1 MAVNNPYNFLW
12 NFKLNAPRQGL
23 FASLLIV
30 SFAFHTF
37 LLVVATTHQLNENR
51 ASQGQLMTTQLV
63 TDSLAEL
70 EPANTIS
77 LALLANR
84 YATNPSVASIR
95 ILDAQKQVLATSG
108 MAKTRQGEVFVRDAL
123 QNEKKVG
130 TIEITLIKPSIG
142 EILRTQW
149 LAILVSLFIHLFLWL
164 AYRAIARPTRSE
176 YLTRLNNEARLKH
189 EIQQLTEALEA
200 EKANRHIAMAQAQQA
215 QVKPKAELKP
225 LIKSLESDQD
235 ILALNIQYY
244 DPKQLMN
251 TVNQSVSV
259 PYFNLCQIFLNKSI
273 ELCAQHFKLSSKD
286 FTVQQVFNQNG
297 ALISIDADKPDAA
310 QCILM
315 IGSVFQLLSEVL
327 YKRYREDK
335 RFVLQTR
342 CAITTSVEAMQL
354 DALQAAERL
363 ANHLIAKEMALYL
376 SNDQLKYIGDC
387 YQLVALPNPTN
398 VLTRHSFMINGMN
411 QECAELAQNIRTEI
425 LKGKRN
431 TVAPEAIPEI

>member
-1 MAVNNPYNFLW
+1 M
-12 NFKLNAPRQGL
+12 NAPRQGL

-51 ASQGQLMTTQLV
+51 ASQGQLMTSQLV
-63 TDSLAEL
+63 TDSLSEL
-70 EPANTIS
+70 EPANTVS

-95 ILDAQKQVLATSG
+95 ILDAKKQVLATSG

-149 LAILVSLFIHLFLWL
+149 LAILVSLLIHAFLWL

-176 YLTRLNNEARLKH
+176 YLARINNEARLKH

-200 EKANRHIAMAQAQQA
+200 EKANRTLAIAQAQQQA
-215 QVKPKAELKP
+215 QNKVKPEPKVAVT
-225 LIKSLESDQD
+225 SAVDDDQE

-273 ELCAQHFKLSSKD
+273 ELCAQHFKLNSKD
-286 FTVQQVFNQNG
+286 FVIHQAFNQHG
-297 ALISIDADKPDAA
+297 AILSIDTEKPDAA
-310 QCILM
+310 QSILM

-342 CAITTSVEAMQL
+342 CAVTTSVEAMQL
-354 DALQAAERL
+354 DAKHAAERL
-363 ANHLIAKEMALYL
+363 VNHLIAKEMALYL
-376 SNDQLKYIGDC
+376 SNDQLKHIGDC

-398 VLTRHSFMINGMN
+398 VLTRHAFMINGMN
-411 QECAELAQNIRTEI
+411 NECAELAQNIRTEI
-425 LKGKRN
+425 LKGKKQN
-431 TVAPEAIPEI
+431 VSSEPVSDL

>member
-1 MAVNNPYNFLW
+1 M
-12 NFKLNAPRQGL
+12 NAPRQGL

-51 ASQGQLMTTQLV
+51 ASQGQLMTSQLV
-63 TDSLAEL
+63 TDSLSEL
-70 EPANTIS
+70 EPANTVS

-95 ILDAQKQVLATSG
+95 ILDAKKQVLATSG

-149 LAILVSLFIHLFLWL
+149 LAILVSLLIHAFLWL

-176 YLTRLNNEARLKH
+176 YLARINNEARLKH

-200 EKANRHIAMAQAQQA
+200 EKANRTLAIAQAQQQA
-215 QVKPKAELKP
+215 QNKVKPEPKVAVT
-225 LIKSLESDQD
+225 SAVDDDQE

-273 ELCAQHFKLSSKD
+273 ELCAQHFKLNSKD
-286 FTVQQVFNQNG
+286 FVIHQAFNQHG
-297 ALISIDADKPDAA
+297 ATLSIDAEKPDAA
-310 QCILM
+310 QSILM

-342 CAITTSVEAMQL
+342 CAVTTSVEAMQL
-354 DALQAAERL
+354 DAKHAAERL
-363 ANHLIAKEMALYL
+363 VNHLIAKEMALYL
-376 SNDQLKYIGDC
+376 SNDQLKHIGDC

-398 VLTRHSFMINGMN
+398 VLTRHAFMINGMN
-411 QECAELAQNIRTEI
+411 NECAELAQNIRTEI
-425 LKGKRN
+425 LKGKKQN
-431 TVAPEAIPEI
+431 VSSEPVSDL

>member
-1 MAVNNPYNFLW
+1 M
-12 NFKLNAPRQGL
+12 NAPRQGL

-51 ASQGQLMTTQLV
+51 ASQGQLMTSQLV
-63 TDSLAEL
+63 TDSLSEL
-70 EPANTIS
+70 EPANTVS

-95 ILDAQKQVLATSG
+95 ILDAKKQVLATSG

-149 LAILVSLFIHLFLWL
+149 LAILVSLLIHAFLWL

-176 YLTRLNNEARLKH
+176 YLARINNEARLKH

-200 EKANRHIAMAQAQQA
+200 EKANRTLAIAQAQQQA
-215 QVKPKAELKP
+215 QNKVKPEPKVAVT
-225 LIKSLESDQD
+225 SAVDDDQE

-273 ELCAQHFKLSSKD
+273 ELCAQHFKLNSKD
-286 FTVQQVFNQNG
+286 FVSHQAFNQHG
-297 ALISIDADKPDAA
+297 AILSIDAEKPDAA
-310 QCILM
+310 QSILM

-342 CAITTSVEAMQL
+342 CAVTTSVEAMQL
-354 DALQAAERL
+354 DAKHAAERL
-363 ANHLIAKEMALYL
+363 VNHLIAKEMALYL
-376 SNDQLKYIGDC
+376 SNDQLKHIGDC

-398 VLTRHSFMINGMN
+398 VLTRHAFMINGMN
-411 QECAELAQNIRTEI
+411 NECAELAQNIRTEI
-425 LKGKRN
+425 LKGKKQN
-431 TVAPEAIPEI
+431 VSSEPVSDL

>member
-1 MAVNNPYNFLW
+1 MLW
-12 NFKLNAPRQGL
+12 KFTLNAPRQGL

-51 ASQGQLMTTQLV
+51 ASQGQLMTSQLV
-63 TDSLAEL
+63 TDSLSEL
-70 EPANTIS
+70 EPANTVS

-95 ILDAQKQVLATSG
+95 ILDAKKQVLATSG

-149 LAILVSLFIHLFLWL
+149 LAILVSLLIHAFLWL

-176 YLTRLNNEARLKH
+176 YLARINNEARLKH

-200 EKANRHIAMAQAQQA
+200 EKANRTLAIAQAQQQA
-215 QVKPKAELKP
+215 QNKVKPEPKVAVT
-225 LIKSLESDQD
+225 SAVDDDQE

-273 ELCAQHFKLSSKD
+273 ELCAQHFKLNSKD
-286 FTVQQVFNQNG
+286 FVIHQAFNQHG
-297 ALISIDADKPDAA
+297 AILSIDTEKPDAA
-310 QCILM
+310 QSILM

-342 CAITTSVEAMQL
+342 CAVTTSVEAMQL
-354 DALQAAERL
+354 DAKHAAERL
-363 ANHLIAKEMALYL
+363 VNHLIAKEMALYL
-376 SNDQLKYIGDC
+376 SNDQLKHIGDC

-398 VLTRHSFMINGMN
+398 VLTRHAFMINGMN
-411 QECAELAQNIRTEI
+411 NECAELAQNIRTEI
-425 LKGKRN
+425 LKGKKQN
-431 TVAPEAIPEI
+431 VSSEPVSDL

>member
-1 MAVNNPYNFLW
+1 M
-12 NFKLNAPRQGL
+12 NAPRQGL

-51 ASQGQLMTTQLV
+51 ASQGQLMTSQLV
-63 TDSLAEL
+63 TDSLSEL
-70 EPANTIS
+70 EPANTVS

-95 ILDAQKQVLATSG
+95 ILDAKKQVLATSG

-149 LAILVSLFIHLFLWL
+149 LAILVSLLIHAFLWL

-176 YLTRLNNEARLKH
+176 YLARINNEARLKH

-200 EKANRHIAMAQAQQA
+200 EKANRTLAIAQAQQQA
-215 QVKPKAELKP
+215 QNKVKPEPKVAVT
-225 LIKSLESDQD
+225 SVVDDDQE

-273 ELCAQHFKLSSKD
+273 ELCAQHFKLNSKD
-286 FTVQQVFNQNG
+286 FVIHQAFNQHG
-297 ALISIDADKPDAA
+297 AILSIDAEKPDAA
-310 QCILM
+310 QSILM

-342 CAITTSVEAMQL
+342 CAVTTSVEAMQL
-354 DALQAAERL
+354 DAKHAAERL
-363 ANHLIAKEMALYL
+363 VNHLIAKEMALYL
-376 SNDQLKYIGDC
+376 SNDQLKHIGDC

-398 VLTRHSFMINGMN
+398 VLTRHAFMINGMN
-411 QECAELAQNIRTEI
+411 NECAELAQNIRTEI
-425 LKGKRN
+425 LKGKKQN
-431 TVAPEAIPEI
+431 VSSEPVSDL

>member
-1 MAVNNPYNFLW
+1 M
-12 NFKLNAPRQGL
+12 NAPRQGL

-51 ASQGQLMTTQLV
+51 ASQGQLMTSQLV
-63 TDSLAEL
+63 TDSLSEL
-70 EPANTIS
+70 EPANTVS

-95 ILDAQKQVLATSG
+95 ILDAKKQVLATSG

-149 LAILVSLFIHLFLWL
+149 LAILVSLLIHAFLWL

-176 YLTRLNNEARLKH
+176 YLARINNEARLKH

-200 EKANRHIAMAQAQQA
+200 EKANRTIAIAQAQQQA
-215 QVKPKAELKP
+215 QAKAKPEPKTP
-225 LIKSLESDQD
+225 VTTTLENDQE

-251 TVNQSVSV
+251 TVNQSVSL

-273 ELCAQHFKLSSKD
+273 ELCAQHFKLNAKA
-286 FTVQQVFNQNG
+286 FTIHQEFNQNG
-297 ALISIDADKPDAA
+297 AILSIDAEKPNAA
-310 QCILM
+310 QSILM
-315 IGSVFQLLSEVL
+315 VGSVFQLLSEVL

-354 DALQAAERL
+354 DASQAAERL
-363 ANHLIAKEMALYL
+363 VNHLIAKEMALYL
-376 SNDQLKYIGDC
+376 SNDQLKHIGDC

-411 QECAELAQNIRTEI
+411 NDCAEIAQNIRTEI
-425 LKGKRN
+425 LKGKKN
-431 TVAPEAIPEI
+431 TPNSEVISEN

>member
-1 MAVNNPYNFLW
+1 M
-12 NFKLNAPRQGL
+12 NAPRQGL

-51 ASQGQLMTTQLV
+51 ASQGQLMTSQLV
-63 TDSLAEL
+63 TDSLSEL
-70 EPANTIS
+70 EPANTVS

-95 ILDAQKQVLATSG
+95 ILDAKKQVLATSG

-149 LAILVSLFIHLFLWL
+149 LAILVSLLIHAFLWL

-176 YLTRLNNEARLKH
+176 YLARINNEARLKH

-200 EKANRHIAMAQAQQA
+200 EKANRTLAIAQAQQQA
-215 QVKPKAELKP
+215 QNKIKPEPRVAVT
-225 LIKSLESDQD
+225 STVDDDQE

-273 ELCAQHFKLSSKD
+273 ELCAQHFKLNSKD
-286 FTVQQVFNQNG
+286 FVIHQAFNQHG
-297 ALISIDADKPDAA
+297 AILSVDVEKPNAA
-310 QCILM
+310 QSILM

-342 CAITTSVEAMQL
+342 CAVTTSVEAMQL
-354 DALQAAERL
+354 DAKHAAERL
-363 ANHLIAKEMALYL
+363 VNHLIAKEMALYL
-376 SNDQLKYIGDC
+376 SNDQLKHIGDC

-398 VLTRHSFMINGMN
+398 VLTRHAFMINGMN
-411 QECAELAQNIRTEI
+411 NECAELAQNIRTEI
-425 LKGKRN
+425 LKGKKQS
-431 TVAPEAIPEI
+431 VSSEPVSDL